1 MVGYIKPDR
10 RQLPRELQ
18 AEYQRVYCTLCR
30 ALRRD
35 YSFPGIAV
43 LNHEVTLLL
52 LLILSMSESD
62 PPTIRGCCS
71 ISPFRSVPLMDERA
85 PWFQQAAQVS
95 VYIAWGEIQDNV
107 QDEGS
112 LPWRLLA
119 PLADCLRK
127 RADKLLPQDSAQ
139 CMAALAEYQRA
150 EPSALTLEDMLSL
163 CSTMIVALLEPLIQ
177 HAPRTQ
183 QEDLR
188 HLLRAVSEWI
198 CLADACDD
206 YHSDQKKGRPN
217 MLNGQADPESTART
231 ALALREEI
239 IQDSL
244 HQLPLKRYQQLLE
257 HLLVQKT
264 SAVRK
269 QVINTLRNE

>member
-10 RQLPRELQ
+10 KQLPKELR

-52 LLILSMSESD
+52 LLILGMADAE
-62 PPTIRGCCS
+62 PAYVRGCCS
-71 ISPFRSVPLMDERA
+71 VSPLRSVPLMDDQA

-107 QDEGS
+107 QDEGKLS
-112 LPWRLLA
+112 WRLLSR
-119 PLADCLRK
+119 LAEGIRK
-127 RADKLLPQDSAQ
+127 RADNLLPEDSAQ
-139 CMAALAEYQRA
+139 CMAALAEYQQA
-150 EPSALTLEDMLSL
+150 EASARTLEDTLSL
-163 CSTMIVALLEPLIQ
+163 CSAMIVGLLEPLTQ
-177 HAPRTQ
+177 HAPRAQ
-183 QEDLR
+183 QEELR
-188 HLLRAVSEWI
+188 RLLHAVSEWI

-206 YHSDQKKGRPN
+206 YHSDKKKGRPN
-217 MLNGQADPESTART
+217 MLDGEEDPGSAAQA

-239 IQDSL
+239 IRDSL
-244 HQLPLKRYQQLLE
+244 HRLPLKRYQALLE
-257 HLLVQKT
+257 HLLIENP
-264 SAVRK
+264 SAVHK
-269 QVINTLRNE
+269 QVMNTLRNE